1 MFLRRFWREGGG
13 ILPHLGSMLLSEQS
27 VRHAAQELLYKYGGG
42 QAWGMADMRARAFK
56 SEGFHTFATTW
67 ERIRDS
73 IGTVRSEIEGSN
85 RSDPPQ

>member
-1 MFLRRFWREGGG
+1 MPDDEIQSRVEEHADIGGLRTG
-13 ILPHLGSMLLSEQS
+13 LLDDGTEPPN
-27 VRHAAQELLYKYGGG
+27 V
-42 QAWGMADMRARAFK
+42 GMADMRARAFK